1 MTMQDP
7 ISDMLTRIRNAH
19 AVSKKTVVMPYSK
32 TKESIAKVLRD
43 EGFILGFEQDKS
55 EKHLRLVI
63 MLKYHN
69 DKPVIERI
77 DRVSRPGLRTYKGK
91 DDIPQVQNGLG
102 ISIVSTS
109 KGVMTDRAARA
120 KGIGGEILCHVA

>member
-19 AVSKKTVVMPYSK
+19 AVAKKTVVMPYSK
-32 TKESIAKVLRD
+32 QKESIAKVLRD

-55 EKHLRLVI
+55 EAHPRLVI
-63 MLKYHN
+63 MLKYFN

-120 KGIGGEILCHVA
+120 KGIGGEILCYVA